1 MKILLDGP
9 ISGTYSLAIV
19 NREFA
24 KALIELGQD
33 VYLTQRDGPDP
44 HEDSY
49 FLSEGLLQGRYIPYA
64 EVENFT
70 FDIHSKNDWPVFAEP
85 KLAPVLV
92 SHCYAWE
99 ETIFPINIALQLEK
113 FDGIFTT
120 SQFTSTALRASGY
133 TGQTTCIGNGVDH
146 LKTEPRPSTRRTDA
160 GRGFRFLHISSGLL
174 RKGMDIGIKAFLAE
188 FSHEPDVKLIIK
200 THYNEINV
208 IYGLVESLS
217 PSERKQIDII
227 DDDLSHQELQD
238 LMREADFCFF
248 PSRGEGFLL
257 PAAEAMVVGTPVCVT
272 ECGGNQE
279 FCTKDTALI
288 IPTKLHQ
295 ARSHV
300 TAGKSAW
307 LEAKEDDIR
316 KKLRQAR
323 RMSQQDRLKLTE
335 TARDHIGQYTW
346 SRSARNFLAGIEA
359 LMKSHQPGS
368 EAPVAENRRR
378 VAVLSTYHQ
387 RCGISTYS
395 ETLVRHMA
403 RSDLDIHILSEKI
416 PSSEITV
423 QDEDNVHRVW
433 HRGKNFNQEAYKF
446 IHSGKSFDTLI
457 VQHHPGIISW
467 EQLTKFV
474 KQSRSLIDH
483 IVVEIH
489 STAGNQDHITQFAD
503 AMKSSGSIIVHN
515 CSDYI
520 RIVSG
525 LSNAD
530 NVLLFPHPVDPHPS
544 LTSKAKSQNIDLF
557 AFGICL
563 PHKQFE
569 VIAKLLYN
577 LRLQGYNANAKVV
590 TSVVPNNEKSIKYAH
605 DLWLYKELL
614 DLGPNLEF
622 VFDFLPIDRVI
633 EIASSC
639 DIAVFPYAEVN
650 EGASGAARVALSAR
664 LAVVTSNS
672 SIFEDMDGICRRL
685 DTNDITALTHEII
698 DLHRDAT
705 TQIDVQDTYIA
716 YSSWQKHIAR
726 IDFLVK
732 RFEYV
737 S

>member
-49 FLSEGLLQGRYIPYA
+49 FMSEVLLRGRYIPYT

-133 TGQTTCIGNGVDH
+133 TGQTACIGNGVDH
-146 LKTEPRPSTRRTDA
+146 LKHETEHPLRKTNA
-160 GRGFRFLHISSGLL
+160 GRGFKFLHISSGLL
-174 RKGMDIGIKAFLAE
+174 RKGMDVGIKAFLAE
-188 FSHEPDVKLIIK
+188 FSNEPDVKLIIK
-200 THYNEINV
+200 THYNETNI
-208 IYGLVESLS
+208 IYDLVERLN
-217 PSERKQIDII
+217 PSERKQIEII
-227 DDDLSHQELQD
+227 DDDLSHQDMQD

-279 FCTKDTALI
+279 FCTRDTALI

-307 LEAKEDDIR
+307 LEATEDDIR

-323 RMSQQDRLKLTE
+323 RMSQQDKLKLTE
-335 TARDHIGQYTW
+335 TARDVIGHYTW
-346 SRSARNFLAGIEA
+346 SRSAQKFLAGIAA
-359 LMKSHQPGS
+359 LTKGQQPSSGV
-368 EAPVAENRRR
+368 PVAANRKRI
-378 VAVLSTYHQ
+378 AVLSTYNQ

-403 RSDLDIHILSEKI
+403 TPDIAIQILSEKVP
-416 PSSEITV
+416 PSDITI

-433 HRGKNFNQEAYKF
+433 HRGKNFSQEAYKF
-446 IHSGKSFDTLI
+446 IHSGQSFDSLI
-457 VQHHPGIISW
+457 IQHHPGIISW

-489 STAGNQDHITQFAD
+489 STAGNQDHITQFAE
-503 AMKSSGSIIVHN
+503 AMKSAGSVIVHN

-544 LTSKAKSQNIDLF
+544 LRRKAKSQNIDLF

-577 LRLQGYNANAKVV
+577 LKLQGYNANAKVV
-590 TSVVPNNEKSIKYAH
+590 TSVVPNNDKSIKYAH

-614 DLGPNLEF
+614 DLGPSMQF
-622 VFDFLPIDRVI
+622 VFDFLPIDRVM
-633 EIASSC
+633 EIASTC

-672 SIFEDMDGICRRL
+672 AIFEDMDGICRRM
-685 DTNDITALTHEII
+685 DTNDITALSHEII
-698 DLHRDAT
+698 ELHENAAS
-705 TQIDVQDTYIA
+705 QIDVQDTYIA
-716 YSSWQKHIAR
+716 YSSWQKHITR
-726 IDFLVK
+726 LNFLVK
-732 RFEYV
+732 RLQYV